1 MKIFMA
7 VITFYTEGK
16 EETGNTVSTVAYAT
30 YYSIVE
36 SYKSLL
42 ISTGLNDNT
51 MDTSLW
57 PTRKEKKSGLFGPN
71 MNLLS
76 QSGMEELNRII
87 QSNKLSPEMITNYTK
102 VALRDRLELLSG
114 YRGGDE
120 QYKEAQKDYIKVI
133 DLAKSA
139 YDNVIVDLDNGL
151 EMQTKK
157 EILDISDVVIALCTQ
172 KFENFEKLFNSIND
186 ESGLLKK
193 KNTIIVFGKYNNKT
207 RYNAK
212 NITRNFLKRSETIGI
227 IPYNTLLFEAVQEGK
242 IIDLFL
248 DFRKLKIEDENSFF
262 MNEMK
267 KLKDTIHDKV
277 MQIQMGM

>member
-16 EETGNTVSTVAYAT
+16 EETGNTVSTLSYAT

-36 SYKSLL
+36 SYKNLL

-71 MNLLS
+71 INLLS

-87 QSNKLSPEMITNYTK
+87 QSNKLSPEMLTNYTK

-114 YRGGDE
+114 YKGMEE
-120 QYKEAQKDYIKVI
+120 QYREAQKDYIKII

-139 YDNVIVDLDNGL
+139 YDNVIIDLDKGL
-151 EMQTKK
+151 EIQTKK
-157 EILDISDVVIALCTQ
+157 EILDISDVVVALSTQ
-172 KFENFEKLFNSIND
+172 KSESFETLVNSINN

-193 KNTIIVFGKYNNKT
+193 KNTIIALGKYDNKT

-212 NITRNFLKRSETIGI
+212 NLARNYLKRTETIET
-227 IPYNTLLFEAVQEGK
+227 IPYNSLLFEAVQEGK

-248 DFRKLKIEDENSFF
+248 DFRKLKIEDDNSFF
-262 MNEMK
+262 MSEMK
-267 KLKDTIHDKV
+267 KLKDAIYYKV
-277 MQIQMGM
+277 REAQIGM

>member
-1 MKIFMA
+1 MA

-16 EETGNTVSTVAYAT
+16 EETGNTVSTVSYAT

-114 YRGGDE
+114 YKGMEE
-120 QYKEAQKDYIKVI
+120 QYREAQKDYIKII

-139 YDNVIVDLDNGL
+139 YDNVIVDLDKGL

-157 EILDISDVVIALCTQ
+157 EILDISDLVIALCTQ
-172 KFENFEKLFNSIND
+172 KFESFEKLFNSIND

-193 KNTIIVFGKYNNKT
+193 KNTLMVFGKYNSKT

-212 NITRNFLKRSETIGI
+212 NLTRNFLKRSETIGI

-267 KLKDTIHDKV
+267 KLKDAIHDKI
-277 MQIQMGM
+277 MQLQMGM

>member
-16 EETGNTVSTVAYAT
+16 EETGNTVSTVSYAT

-36 SYKSLL
+36 SYKNLL

-71 MNLLS
+71 INLLS

-87 QSNKLSPEMITNYTK
+87 QSNKLSPEMLTNYTK

-114 YRGGDE
+114 YKGMEE
-120 QYKEAQKDYIKVI
+120 QYREAQKDYIKII

-139 YDNVIVDLDNGL
+139 YDNVIIDLDKGL
-151 EMQTKK
+151 EIQTKK
-157 EILDISDVVIALCTQ
+157 EILDISDVVVALSTQ
-172 KFENFEKLFNSIND
+172 KSESFETLVNSINN

-193 KNTIIVFGKYNNKT
+193 KNTIIALGKYDNKT

-212 NITRNFLKRSETIGI
+212 NLARNYLKRTETIET
-227 IPYNTLLFEAVQEGK
+227 IPYNSLLFEAVQEGK

-248 DFRKLKIEDENSFF
+248 DFRKLKIEDDNSFF
-262 MNEMK
+262 MSEMK
-267 KLKDTIHDKV
+267 KLKDAIYYKV
-277 MQIQMGM
+277 REAQIGM

>member
-1 MKIFMA
+1 MA

-139 YDNVIVDLDNGL
+139 YDNVIVDLDKGL

>member
-1 MKIFMA
+1 MA

>member
-1 MKIFMA
+1 MA

-16 EETGNTVSTVAYAT
+16 EETGNTVSTVSYAT

-120 QYKEAQKDYIKVI
+120 QYKEAQKDYIKII

-139 YDNVIVDLDNGL
+139 YDNVIVDLDKGL

-157 EILDISDVVIALCTQ
+157 EILDISDLVIALCTQ
-172 KFENFEKLFNSIND
+172 KFESFEKLFNSIND

-193 KNTIIVFGKYNNKT
+193 KNTLMVFGKYNSKT

-212 NITRNFLKRSETIGI
+212 NLTRNFLKRSETIGI

-267 KLKDTIHDKV
+267 KLKDAIHDKI
-277 MQIQMGM
+277 MQLQMGM